1 MRKRLKKA
9 ILLLLAALASLL
21 VLAGCELGITKEQA
35 LNEYNLKASVTYYA
49 NGGEFSSGAKFQEIW
64 YKEDAKPIDLVNDSH
79 ISGTTIKL
87 SRTNYKFLQWY
98 HILETGVNE
107 DGTPILD
114 CEYDEKTKQY
124 FYTPDKTRPVDFNV
138 KLQEDEHWYICADW
152 EAKLMVE
159 VYLVSDSPI
168 VGDDNITYYPID
180 SQEAQ
185 TNEEL
190 ALLNTYKFINGVADI
205 SLDWRPVAPTS
216 YHTFV
221 GFYYDKACTQLVT
234 EEILMGEQNVVLYAK
249 YIKTTMVEVYLVSD
263 SPIVGDDEITYY
275 SVDSQEAQEDKE
287 RALLSTYEFVDRI
300 ADIDLSRRP
309 VKPDSDHTFVG
320 FYYDKACTQLV
331 TEEIAMRE
339 ENIILYAKYIE
350 GEWEIIREADDVEA
364 IFYSKSATDKF
375 YFIQD
380 IDMAGVTC
388 RLRTP
393 RETKCTVL
401 GNGFTVKNLTI
412 NNSGKVNVSLFGAIA
427 DSAVI
432 ENLTF
437 ENVTCNWTFQQP
449 QTTAYLYVYF
459 VCASVAEGAKIEN
472 VNFTGEL
479 ALNLNIP
486 KENVVLVNYQT
497 DGEGYKYTNCLFG
510 GESDEAYTLAN
521 PNGFKVEGKTEDII
535 KINQ

>member
-35 LNEYNLKASVTYYA
+35 LNGYNLKASVTYYA

-98 HILETGVNE
+98 HILETGENE

-114 CEYDEKTKQY
+114 CVYDEKTKQY
-124 FYTPDKTRPVDFNV
+124 FYTPDTTRPVDFNV
-138 KLQEDEHWYICADW
+138 QLQEDEHWYICADW

-159 VYLVSDSPI
+159 TYLVSDSPI
-168 VGDDNITYYPID
+168 VGDDKNTYYPID

-205 SLDWRPVAPTS
+205 SWDWRPVKPT
-216 YHTFV
+216 
-221 GFYYDKACTQLVT
+221 
-234 EEILMGEQNVVLYAK
+234 
-249 YIKTTMVEVYLVSD
+249 
-263 SPIVGDDEITYY
+263 
-275 SVDSQEAQEDKE
+275 
-287 RALLSTYEFVDRI
+287 
-300 ADIDLSRRP
+300 
-309 VKPDSDHTFVG
+309 SDHTFVG
-320 FYYDKACTQLV
+320 FYYDEACTQLV
-331 TEEIAMRE
+331 TQEIVMGE
-339 ENIILYAKYIE
+339 ENVVLYAKYIE
-350 GEWEIIREADDVEA
+350 GKWTIVREASDVED
-364 IFYSKSATDKF
+364 IFYSSSQNDKF
-375 YFIQD
+375 FFIRD
-380 IDMAGVTC
+380 IDMAGESC
-388 RLRTP
+388 GIRIP
-393 RETKCTVL
+393 RETKCTIL
-401 GNGFTVKNLTI
+401 GNGFTVKNLMVENT
-412 NNSGKVNVSLFGAIA
+412 GKVNVSLFGAIA

-432 ENLTF
+432 ENLIF
-437 ENVTCNWTFQQP
+437 ENVTCNWTFQKT
-449 QTTAYLYVYF
+449 QTTAYLSVYF

-472 VNFTGEL
+472 VNFKGEL
-479 ALNLNIP
+479 ALNLNLP
-486 KENVVLVNYQT
+486 KEKVELLNYKT

-510 GESDEAYTLAN
+510 GDSDEAYTTAN
-521 PNGFKVEGKTEDII
+521 PNGFKVEGKAEDII